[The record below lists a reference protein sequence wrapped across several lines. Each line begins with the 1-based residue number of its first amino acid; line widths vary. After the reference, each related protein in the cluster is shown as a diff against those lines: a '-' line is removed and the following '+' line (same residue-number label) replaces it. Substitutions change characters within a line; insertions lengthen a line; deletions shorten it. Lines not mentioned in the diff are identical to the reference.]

1 MSKNDND
8 DSNGVSKVYKE
19 LAPYLGMGMQ
29 LAATVVIMVFL
40 GIWLDE
46 KFDSGPYLT
55 IACAALGVFT
65 GLYHFIKSVLK
76 SGK

>member
-1 MSKNDND
+1 MSQNNNDS
-8 DSNGVSKVYKE
+8 SNGVNKVYKE

-40 GIWLDE
+40 GMWLDE
-46 KFDSGPYLT
+46 KFNSGPYLT
-55 IACAALGVFT
+55 IAFSVLGVFT

-76 SGK
+76 SDK